1 MSDENE
7 TKAGTGTGTAEKPEH
22 YERSFAENGEQWGS
36 WAAGIA
42 VVILA
47 VAVIRAIFF

>member
-7 TKAGTGTGTAEKPEH
+7 TKAEKPEH
-22 YERSFAENGEQWGS
+22 YERGFSENGDQWGP

-42 VVILA
+42 LVILV

>member
-1 MSDENE
+1 MNDENE
-7 TKAGTGTGTAEKPEH
+7 TKAEKPEH
-22 YERSFAENGEQWGS
+22 YERSFAENGDQWGP

-42 VVILA
+42 LVILV

>member
-1 MSDENE
+1 MSGENE
-7 TKAGTGTGTAEKPEH
+7 TKAGTGAAEKPEH

>member
-7 TKAGTGTGTAEKPEH
+7 TKAETGTTEKPEH

>member
-7 TKAGTGTGTAEKPEH
+7 NKAGKPGH
-22 YERSFAENGEQWGS
+22 YERSFAENCDQWGP

-42 VVILA
+42 LVILA
-47 VAVIRAIFF
+47 VAVVRAIFF